1 MGVLVKI
8 CGLTCPE
15 EVEWAQEAGADAV
28 GFVFH
33 PGSRRA
39 VTVERA
45 RQLAGQVAP
54 GVLRVG
60 VVVNPPPEELFHLVD
75 AVALDAVQWH
85 GPRPERAVTQ
95 LRQLRP
101 DLVIV
106 LATSLAD
113 GRRHLREAL
122 RLVGL
127 LDYLL
132 LDTRAGWGGTGATW
146 DWSRAEGLVLPLPV
160 IVAGGLTPDN
170 VGAVLERLHPA
181 GVDVSSGVEVDGMKD
196 RDRMRRFVQAVRRWE
211 GRWSGGGWGGSVPVA
226 G

>member
-1 MGVLVKI
+1 MLVKI
-8 CGLTCPE
+8 CGLTRPE

-45 RQLAGQVAP
+45 RQLAGRVAP

-60 VVVNPPPEELFHLVD
+60 VVVNPPLEELFHLVE
-75 AVALDAVQWH
+75 AVALDTVQWH
-85 GPRPERAVTQ
+85 GPCPEGVLARLRHLRAD
-95 LRQLRP
+95 LR
-101 DLVIV
+101 IV
-106 LATSLAD
+106 LATSLAG
-113 GRRHLREAL
+113 GRRDLQEAL

-146 DWSRAEGLVLPLPV
+146 DWSLAEGLVLPLPV

-170 VGAVLERLHPA
+170 VGAVLERLRPA
-181 GVDVSSGVEVDGMKD
+181 GVDVSTGVEVDGMKD
-196 RDRMRRFVQAVRRWE
+196 RDRMRCFVRAVRRWE
-211 GRWSGGGWGGSVPVA
+211 RRSGGGERGGSVPVA

>member
-8 CGLTCPE
+8 CGLTRPE

-33 PGSRRA
+33 PGSLRA

-45 RQLAGQVAP
+45 RQLAGRVAP

-60 VVVNPPPEELFHLVD
+60 VVVNPPPEELFHLVE

-85 GPRPERAVTQ
+85 GPCPERVVRR

-101 DLVIV
+101 DLTIV
-106 LATSLAD
+106 LATSLAG
-113 GRRHLREAL
+113 GRRDLQEAL

-146 DWSRAEGLVLPLPV
+146 DWSLAVGLVLPLPV

-170 VGAVLERLHPA
+170 VGAVLERLRPA
-181 GVDVSSGVEVDGMKD
+181 GVDVSTGVEVDGMKD
-196 RDRMRRFVQAVRRWE
+196 RDRMRCFVRAVRRWE
-211 GRWSGGGWGGSVPVA
+211 RRSGGGERGGSVPVA